1 MPARTEFRS
10 PTSSDADILVAIEKI
25 AVELEQDP
33 EQCHVRVQVMKEY
46 TGSPERLPLPQ
57 ITSQPFAQHAKQH
70 GGASWES
77 LSIDFDPLALRIGVQ
92 RDREQGD
99 DVVQVS
105 FRRDPSDPVDV
116 VRSLNAIQRQF
127 VPFNRAAAIERALGP
142 EMAEFYRL
150 REEGLSRLE
159 ALTRKLVEE
168 THDYRLRL
176 DAEMTEHQRKL
187 TSSFDERNRALEA
200 KQEERTAA
208 LEEREGNLDKRRRE
222 LDDRSARHARREQS
236 RALQQKISDRSERFT
251 LTPDTRRKRRPIHGI
266 FVLLLLVSG
275 GLVARSLFF
284 PVAATEGVALLLEMG
299 RLPLGVLG
307 FALTA
312 VFYIRWNDRWFRQHA
327 DQEFRLQQLALDVD
341 RAGYATEMLLEW
353 QEEKGGEMPAVLMD
367 RLTTGL
373 FTDQTTVARARHPA
387 EDVTAALLKASS
399 GVRLDVPGIGEL
411 TVTGRQIR
419 KLDRNL
425 AKKRDE

>member
-10 PTSSDADILVAIEKI
+10 PTWSDADILVAIEKI
-25 AVELEQDP
+25 AAELEQDP
-33 EQCHVRVQVMKEY
+33 EQCRIGVQVMKEY
-46 TGSPERLPLPQ
+46 AGNPDGFPLPQ
-57 ITSQPFAQHAKQH
+57 IKTHPLAQHAKQH

-77 LSIDFDPLALRIGVQ
+77 VSIDFDPLKLRVNVQ
-92 RDREQGD
+92 RDRERGD
-99 DVVQVS
+99 DVIHLS
-105 FRRDPSDPVDV
+105 FRRDPSDPIDV

-127 VPFNRAAAIERALGP
+127 VPLNRAAAIERALGP

-159 ALTRKLVEE
+159 ALTRNLVEE
-168 THDYRLRL
+168 THDYRQRL
-176 DAEMTEHQRKL
+176 DAEMAELQRKL
-187 TSSFDERNRALEA
+187 ASSFEKRNRALEA

-208 LEEREGNLDKRRRE
+208 LEEREGDLDKRRRE

-251 LTPDTRRKRRPIHGI
+251 LTPDTRHKRLPIHGM

-275 GLVARSLFF
+275 GVVARSLFS
-284 PVAATEGVALLLEMG
+284 PVAATEGVALLLEIG
-299 RLPLGVLG
+299 RLSLSVLG
-307 FALTA
+307 FGLTA

-353 QEEKGGEMPAVLMD
+353 QEEKGGEMPAVLVD

-373 FTDQTTVARARHPA
+373 FTDQTTVARAQHPA
-387 EDVTAALLKASS
+387 EDVTAALLKVSS
-399 GVRLDVPGIGEL
+399 GVRVDVPGIGEATL
-411 TVTGRQIR
+411 TGRNLR

>member
-1 MPARTEFRS
+1 MPARTTFRS
-10 PTSSDADILVAIEKI
+10 PTSSDADILAAIERI
-25 AVELEQDP
+25 VAELEQDP
-33 EQCHVRVQVMKEY
+33 QQCRVDVNVMEDY
-46 TGSPERLPLPQ
+46 SENPTGLSLPEF
-57 ITSQPFAQHAKQH
+57 TKQPFAQHANQH

-77 LSIDFDPLALRIGVQ
+77 VSVDFNPLALHVTVR
-92 RDREQGD
+92 RDREKGD
-99 DVVQVS
+99 DEIQIY
-105 FRRDPSDPVDV
+105 FNADPSDPVDV

-127 VPFNRAAAIERALGP
+127 VPWNRAAAIDRALGP

-159 ALTRKLVEE
+159 ELTRKLVEE

-176 DAEMTEHQRKL
+176 DAEMADHQRKL
-187 TSSFDERNRALEA
+187 TSSFDEKSRALEA
-200 KQEERTAA
+200 KQEERIAA
-208 LEEREGNLDKRRRE
+208 LEEREGDLDKRRRE

-236 RALQQKISDRSERFT
+236 RALQQKISARSEKFT
-251 LTPDTRRKRRPIHGI
+251 LTPDTRRKRRPIHWI
-266 FVLLLLVSG
+266 FGLLLLVSG
-275 GLVARSLFF
+275 GVVARSLFF
-284 PVAATEGVALLLEMG
+284 PVTATEGVALYLELG

-312 VFYIRWNDRWFRQHA
+312 VFYIRWNDLWFRQHA

-353 QEEKGGEMPAVLMD
+353 QEEKGGEMPAVLVD

-373 FTDQTTVARARHPA
+373 FTDQTTVARARHPT
-387 EDVTAALLKASS
+387 EDVTAALLKVSS
-399 GVRLDVPGIGEL
+399 GVRVDAPGIGEL
-411 TVTGRQIR
+411 TLTGRDIR